1 MTREKMSEL
10 PPRSDTPTLRLMN
23 HPRRVLDTGL
33 AILVWLAVI
42 GVVLWSL
49 AHVAAPVV
57 MFTLGAILAYAL
69 TPLVGRLSRIMP
81 RMLAVLIVYLGLLVV
96 MAGVIF
102 LLVATVIQE
111 VGPLVE
117 RVSAW
122 LQAPGVDGPAAIT
135 GYLQQLGISQ
145 DQINSLTAD
154 LATFLK
160 GFAGDAVPVAS
171 GLLGMVFNAVIV
183 GIVSIYLVLDGGRFL
198 HWASGNTPL
207 SHRRN
212 ASFFVQSL
220 DRVMGG
226 YIRGQLL
233 LCLAIAILIGFGM
246 WVIGVPFP
254 LVLAVLAFVLEFIPM
269 IGLWL
274 VGALC
279 VLVALSQGWQMA
291 LLALAVAVVASVI
304 EGNILS
310 PRLLGHAVGVHPLV
324 SLFALLAFAE
334 IFGLWGA
341 LFAAPAVGSA
351 QALATAFWRQW
362 RSNHPEQY
370 PEDAEDVDAQP
381 VGAGI
386 LAPANDTSQLLA
398 PSLAQEVSA
407 PAGAPPAT
415 ST

>member
-1 MTREKMSEL
+1 MRPDRTPDL
-10 PPRSDTPTLRLMN
+10 PPRSDTPALRLMN
-23 HPRRVLDTGL
+23 NPRRILDTGL
-33 AILVWLAVI
+33 AILVWIAVI
-42 GVVLWSL
+42 GVVLWGL
-49 AHVAAPVV
+49 AHIASPVV

-69 TPLVGRLSRIMP
+69 TPLVRVLAHIMP
-81 RMLAVLIVYLGLLVV
+81 RVLAVLIVYLGLLVV
-96 MAGVIF
+96 LAGVIF
-102 LLVATVIQE
+102 LLVATVIQQ

-122 LQAPGVDGPAAIT
+122 LQSPGANGPAAIT
-135 GYLQQLGISQ
+135 EYLQQLGISQ

-154 LATFLK
+154 LASFLK
-160 GFAGDAVPVAS
+160 GFAGDVVPVAS
-171 GLLGMVFNAVIV
+171 GLLGVAFNAIIV
-183 GIVSIYLVLDGGRFL
+183 GMVSIYLVLDGGRFL
-198 HWASGNTPL
+198 HWATGNTPL

-212 ASFFVQSL
+212 VAFFVQSL

-233 LCLAIAILIGFGM
+233 LCLSIAILIGFGM

-279 VLVALSQGWQMA
+279 VLVALSQGWQIA
-291 LLALAVAVVASVI
+291 LLALGVAVIASVI

-324 SLFALLAFAE
+324 SLFALLAFADL
-334 IFGLWGA
+334 FGLWGA
-341 LFAAPAVGSA
+341 LFAAPAVGFA

-370 PEDAEDVDAQP
+370 PQDAGAQP
-381 VGAGI
+381 AGAGI
-386 LAPANDTSQLLA
+386 LTPANGAGQPPELTLTQKIS
-398 PSLAQEVSA
+398 V
-407 PAGAPPAT
+407 PAGIPSAT
-415 ST
+415 PT